1 MNGNKK
7 YDLEERLVDFA
18 VNVLKLTALLPNNS
32 SSGVHLANQLV
43 RSGTAPALL
52 YGEAQAAESRNDFIH
67 KMKLGLKELRE
78 SQINMRIIEKTKMLN
93 NAAVTSAIVTECAQ
107 LVAIFS
113 ASIETAKR
121 NNLKA
126 KM

>member
-1 MNGNKK
+1 MNENRR
-7 YDLEERLVDFA
+7 YDLEQRLIDFA
-18 VNVLKLTALLPNNS
+18 VSVLKLVEFLPDDR
-32 SSGVHLANQLV
+32 GGTHLANQLV

-78 SQINMRIIEKTKMLN
+78 SQINMRIIEKREMLN
-93 NAAVTSAIVTECAQ
+93 NAVVPSSILTECTQ

-121 NNLKA
+121 NNIKA
-126 KM
+126 KV